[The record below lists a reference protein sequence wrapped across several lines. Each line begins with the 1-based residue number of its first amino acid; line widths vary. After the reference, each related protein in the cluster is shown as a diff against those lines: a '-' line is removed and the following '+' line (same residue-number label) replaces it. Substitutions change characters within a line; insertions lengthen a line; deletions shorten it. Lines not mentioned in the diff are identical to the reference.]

1 MIEDMRGLFFIVK
14 GQYAR
19 GVEPSFVSVTGNV
32 NHIGGYNPYSKD
44 TQEWYMLLDSKTF
57 NCMVCGSNFSKVL
70 KGVYNIIKKH
80 KGSAERYFKLLKKAN
95 DGKGFSQSPAM
106 RCLYEHIYDEY
117 GDYYS
122 DEIKEMEDLAYSEL
136 VEEKP
141 FNKSKKLVSKHK
153 KTMEV
158 LEKGEVRIDT
168 STLKK
173 VKPKVKLGVKKL
185 TME

>member
-32 NHIGGYNPYSKD
+32 NHIGGYDPHSED

-57 NCMVCGSNFSKVL
+57 NCMMCGNDFNKVL

-95 DGKGFSQSPAM
+95 DGKGFSQSPTM
-106 RCLYEHIYDEY
+106 RCLYEHIYEEY